1 MFSMKEYVQ
10 NNNII
15 LDKVVLVG
23 LKKYFL
29 NSNAKVLIKVIKRLT
44 CMEHTIKC
52 KLHQIDV

>member
-15 LDKVVLVG
+15 LDKVVSVG

-29 NSNAKVLIKVIKRLT
+29 NSNLY
-44 CMEHTIKC
+44 
-52 KLHQIDV
+52 

>member
-29 NSNAKVLIKVIKRLT
+29 NSNLYSLNRMAHGFT
-44 CMEHTIKC
+44 CT
-52 KLHQIDV
+52 